1 MHRRQ
6 GILARVGRID
16 TPVYPNGNG
25 DREPSDIDSQILR
38 QAEFRRVLRH
48 FAAHVTIVTV
58 RLGDALHGMTAT
70 AVCRISVTPPLL
82 LVCIS
87 KHAFTHNLISVSGI
101 FAVNLLHQGQR
112 ELAER
117 FAGRCPELV
126 DRFAGVAYHHEVTG
140 APILDDSLGYFD
152 CRLVASHDGGDHTIF
167 VGQVEAVGQL
177 HIKCALIYHQSKYVD
192 LPMPELAD

>member
-1 MHRRQ
+1 MTNDSLAYVD
-6 GILARVGRID
+6 GIEALVD
-16 TPVYPNGNG
+16 DKKDLSTLYC
-25 DREPSDIDSQILR
+25 
-38 QAEFRRVLRH
+38 AEFRRVLRQ

-58 RLGDALHGMTAT
+58 RLGDAIHGMTAT

-87 KHAFTHNLISVSGI
+87 KHAFTHSLISVSGI

-117 FAGRCPELV
+117 FAGRCPELL

-177 HIKCALIYHQSKYVD
+177 HIKCALIYHQSTYVD
-192 LPMPELAD
+192 LPMPVLAD